1 MMLKDIL
8 NTLLAIPSPTFHEK
22 DKVNVIK
29 GFLEEHCNADNI
41 IIDDDNLIYH
51 KVVDKNHPTIAL
63 VGHSDVVPK
72 HVKPYLKNNHLYGA
86 GASDMQAGLAAFLSV
101 LQQIEDKLAYNIVL
115 IVYAREEGTPLTKNG
130 LASVIRSYPD
140 LMKSIDCAIVGEPTD
155 NTIQLG
161 CLGSCHAT
169 ITVLGQEAHSARPW
183 NGENALYKA
192 LPIIQKLQDY
202 QATKVT
208 VQGLDFQEVMVI
220 TECDVSPGRTS
231 IPGHCTFNINYRFGP
246 DKTSEIAFNHIK
258 EVVESCQVI
267 DVTCTLVDSVFAGK
281 IIQSD
286 FQNQLINQINM
297 PIQAKQAWTDVAQ
310 LAEAGIPCFNFGPGL
325 QAQAHKDNE
334 YVDLSDCDKYEQLL
348 YKILKK
354 EGD

>member
-1 MMLKDIL
+1 MLKNIL
-8 NTLLAIPSPTFHEK
+8 QELLSIPSPTFKEQEK
-22 DKVNVIK
+22 VAFIESFLKTNCQPDRLEVID
-29 GFLEEHCNADNI
+29 DNI
-41 IIDDDNLIYH
+41 IYYKLIDNAL
-51 KVVDKNHPTIAL
+51 PTLAL

-72 HVKPYLKNNHLYGA
+72 HFKPHIKNNHLYGA
-86 GASDMQAGLAAFLSV
+86 GASDMQSGLAAFLSV
-101 LQQIEDKLAYNIVL
+101 LQQIEDELAYNIVF

-130 LASVIRSYPD
+130 LASVIRLYPD
-140 LMKSIDCAIVGEPTD
+140 LMRLIDCAIVGEPTD

-161 CLGSCHAT
+161 CLGSCHAK
-169 ITVLGQEAHSARPW
+169 ITVFGQEAHSARPW

-246 DKTSEIAFNHIK
+246 DKTSEVAFKHIK
-258 EVVESCQVI
+258 EVVESCKVTN
-267 DVTCTLVDSVFAGK
+267 VTCTLVDSVFAGK

-297 PIQAKQAWTDVAQ
+297 PIKAKQAWTDVAQ